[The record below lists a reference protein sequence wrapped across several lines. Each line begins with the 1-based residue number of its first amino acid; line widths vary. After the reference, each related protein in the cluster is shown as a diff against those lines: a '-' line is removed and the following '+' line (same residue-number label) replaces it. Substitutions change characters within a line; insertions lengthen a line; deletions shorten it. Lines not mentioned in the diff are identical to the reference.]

1 MSEVSF
7 GQMLLFHF
15 GSSVTLAREMAAGRL
30 GNTDIKSIG
39 VILTALSNRNFGKL

>member
-15 GSSVTLAREMAAGRL
+15 GSSVTLAREMSAGRL
-30 GNTDIKSIG
+30 GNVDVKSIRG
-39 VILTALSNRNFGKL
+39 YAVGECV